1 MTARPKTTS
10 YSEHGTIL
18 LREALVDQP
27 DDDFDLPA
35 VVRRKSPA
43 KPQKRPAKPQ
53 RNPGAGERALAFV
66 FSHPRQILAAL
77 FLTGCAGAIAWN
89 ALALQSARHPAP
101 LFNTREIV
109 LAPEPAAETDEAQPL
124 PPARPEAQPQGEQ
137 ASMTAHSEAPAHPS
151 PAPATGAAP
160 VAAVPK
166 APARSPI
173 AEMIRN
179 GGQPAPA
186 PVQPGRPA
194 QEPAKSPQDLGKAPQ
209 AAAPAAP
216 PQAKT
221 AARDPIAEMIRM
233 GGPVPVP
240 PANVGRPDTGDIVL
254 SGQRALARLGYSVKV
269 DGVMGSGTRQA
280 IERFEQDRRLPVTG
294 EFNAR
299 TIRELSSHSGI
310 AVP

>member
-10 YSEHGTIL
+10 SSEHGTIL

-53 RNPGAGERALAFV
+53 RTPGAGERALAFV

-77 FLTGCAGAIAWN
+77 FLTGCGGAIAWN
-89 ALALQSARHPAP
+89 ALALQSSRHPAP
-101 LFNTREIV
+101 LFNTRDIV
-109 LAPEPAAETDEAQPL
+109 LAPEPAAATDEAQPL

-137 ASMTAHSEAPAHPS
+137 ASMTAHPEAPAHPS
-151 PAPATGAAP
+151 PAPATGVAP
-160 VAAVPK
+160 VAAVSK
-166 APARSPI
+166 APSRSPI

-186 PVQPGRPA
+186 PVQPARPA
-194 QEPAKSPQDLGKAPQ
+194 QETTRPPQV
-209 AAAPAAP
+209 AAPAAP

-240 PANVGRPDTGDIVL
+240 PANVGRPDPGDIVL

-294 EFNAR
+294 EFSAR
-299 TIRELSSHSGI
+299 TVRELSSHSGI

>member
-10 YSEHGTIL
+10 SSEHGTIL

-109 LAPEPAAETDEAQPL
+109 LAPEPALELEVDRPL
-124 PPARPEAQPQGEQ
+124 PPARPGAQPDGQMAAPHPHEFV
-137 ASMTAHSEAPAHPS
+137 APAPS
-151 PAPATGAAP
+151 APEPGAAGTAMP
-160 VAAVPK
+160 RTPRNA
-166 APARSPI
+166 I

-186 PVQPGRPA
+186 AAPPTR
-194 QEPAKSPQDLGKAPQ
+194 APQ
-209 AAAPAAP
+209 AAPAAP
-216 PQAKT
+216 AGRT

-240 PANVGRPDTGDIVL
+240 PANVGRPDPGDIVL
-254 SGQRALARLGYSVKV
+254 AGQRALARLGYSVKV
-269 DGVMGSGTRQA
+269 DGLMGSGTRQA
-280 IERFEQDRRLPVTG
+280 IERFEQDKRLPVTG

-299 TIRELSSHSGI
+299 TMRELSGASGI
-310 AVP
+310 AVQ

>member
-1 MTARPKTTS
+1 MMSTVQKTPFF
-10 YSEHGTIL
+10 EDGTIS
-18 LREALVDQP
+18 LRDALADQP

-43 KPQKRPAKPQ
+43 KPQKRPIKPQ
-53 RNPGAGERALAFV
+53 RKPGVGERTVSFV
-66 FSHPRQILAAL
+66 FNHPRQILAAL
-77 FLTGCAGAIAWN
+77 FLTGCGAVIAWN
-89 ALALQSARHPAP
+89 ALALQDARHPAP
-101 LFNTREIV
+101 LFNAREIV
-109 LAPEPAAETDEAQPL
+109 LAPEPAPEAALSRPL
-124 PPARPEAQPQGEQ
+124 PPARPGGAPLDGQ
-137 ASMTAHSEAPAHPS
+137 ASVAAHPETAVHQS
-151 PAPATGAAP
+151 TAPGAEPAPGAA
-160 VAAVPK
+160 APK
-166 APARSPI
+166 TAARSPI
-173 AEMIRN
+173 TEMIRN

-186 PVQPGRPA
+186 PAAAQPGRPMQA
-194 QEPAKSPQDLGKAPQ
+194 TPPAAT
-209 AAAPAAP
+209 APAAP
-216 PQAKT
+216 APART

-240 PANVGRPDTGDIVL
+240 PANVGRSDPGDTIL

-310 AVP
+310 AVQ